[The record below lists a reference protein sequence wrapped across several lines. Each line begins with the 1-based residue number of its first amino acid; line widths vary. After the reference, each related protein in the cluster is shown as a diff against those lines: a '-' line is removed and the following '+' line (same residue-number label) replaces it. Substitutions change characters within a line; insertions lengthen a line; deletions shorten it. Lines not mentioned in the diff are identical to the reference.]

1 MRWTGLTPLQLTV
14 ALAAFGA
21 AVVALYLLKQRPRRV
36 DVPAVALWE
45 SMLGKRDAA
54 ALWTRLR
61 RLWSL
66 LLALL
71 VVGLVLFA
79 IADLRKQAAR
89 ESRALIVLI
98 DASASM
104 AASDEKPSRLARAK
118 ERARK
123 LVDTLGPGERAMI
136 VQLDAQ
142 ATALSPLS
150 DDAVALRRAID
161 DVQQTDLAGDLEPAA
176 ELAVDVL
183 AKEKRAE
190 LVLLSDGN
198 LQHIAEAEAHLKNA
212 RISKRYLS
220 VGREQRNFAIT
231 SFSVRRYPLDK
242 THHES
247 IVTITSFAPT
257 DERVRLTVRARDALL
272 YDETLKLPHGQ
283 SVTRS
288 LTDLAGADDA
298 LEAEITPE
306 RGRDVLASD
315 DRAFATLPPRRRTRV
330 LTVSEGNRYLE
341 AALLLDE
348 YLDVDERTPK
358 TYRGAEGHDV
368 VIFDRFVPEVMP
380 DAAALFVGPGE
391 SSSSVLRVT
400 GQVERPFFEQ
410 IEREHPLVRLCKLSD
425 VNAARAARIA
435 LESEDHVV
443 AASRERVPL
452 IVEGKRSGHP
462 FVALA
467 IDVRVSDLPLRTAW
481 PLFLLSAID
490 RLSGDTE
497 ASLSGSEAG
506 DVVRVMLPNGVKS
519 AEIVS
524 QQGVREQA
532 HALAGSVRI
541 VRERAGLYTVH
552 AGAVSEKLA
561 VNVPS
566 ALEGKLAPEPY
577 VLSQAEKQVP
587 QAAPSLFLGERL
599 WPFLLTLALL
609 LLAVEWLTFHRR
621 WTL

>member
-1 MRWTGLTPLQLTV
+1 MQWSGLTPVQLSL
-14 ALAAFGA
+14 ALAGFGA

-36 DVPAVALWE
+36 PVPAVALWE

-54 ALWTRLR
+54 DLWTRLR
-61 RLWSL
+61 MLWSL
-66 LLALL
+66 LHALL

-79 IADLRKQAAR
+79 IADLRHKAAS
-89 ESRALIVLI
+89 ESRALLVLI

-104 AASDEKPSRLARAK
+104 AASDERPSRLARAK
-118 ERARK
+118 ERAQK
-123 LVDTLGPGERAMI
+123 LVDGLGPGERAMI

-142 ATALSPLS
+142 ATALSPMS

-176 ELAVDVL
+176 QLALDVL
-183 AKEKRAE
+183 AQEKRPE
-190 LVLLSDGN
+190 LVILSDGN
-198 LQHIAEAEAHLKNA
+198 LRGLEQAEARLKGT
-212 RISKRYLS
+212 RIGKRYLS
-220 VGREQRNFAIT
+220 IGRARRNFAIT

-247 IVTITSFAPT
+247 SVTITSFAPE
-257 DERVRLTVRARDALL
+257 DERVRLTVRARGALL
-272 YDETLKLPHGQ
+272 YDETLQVPHGA

-298 LEAEITPE
+298 LEAQIMPE
-306 RGRDVLASD
+306 RGADALKTD
-315 DRAFATLPPRRRTRV
+315 DRAFATLPARRRTRV

-348 YLDVDERTPK
+348 YLDVDERTPRS
-358 TYRGAEGHDV
+358 YRGAEGHDV
-368 VIFDRFVPEVMP
+368 VVFDRFVPDVMP
-380 DAAALFVGPGE
+380 EAAALFLGPSDAQG
-391 SSSSVLRVT
+391 VLRVS

-425 VNAARAARIA
+425 VNAARASRIA
-435 LESEDHVV
+435 LESGDHVV
-443 AASRERVPL
+443 AATRERVPL
-452 IVEGKRSGHP
+452 IVEGKRNDRP

-490 RLSGDTE
+490 RLSGEGET
-497 ASLSGSEAG
+497 SLAGSEAG
-506 DVVRVMLPNGVKS
+506 SVVRVLLPSGVES

-524 QQGVREQA
+524 ESGTREQA
-532 HALAGSVRI
+532 RGVQGALRI
-541 VRERAGLYTVH
+541 VRERAGLYTVN
-552 AGAVSEKLA
+552 AGGVSAKLA

-566 ALEGKLAPEPY
+566 SLEGSLAPAKR
-577 VLSQAEKQVP
+577 VLGQAESDTP
-587 QAAPSLFLGERL
+587 AAARGFSLGERS
-599 WPFLLTLALL
+599 WPLLLLLALV